1 MNKATRRRYTAEF
14 KAEAVALVQD
24 QGYKIA
30 DAARA
35 LGIDRKLLDRW
46 MAKAREQPQPSAA
59 ADSRDAELAKLRE
72 EVRKLRIEKEILK
85 NLRAAATASVPS
97 CAETPVRGCIEPPGS
112 RTCSGRKQRPSAHW
126 WFDPVKKHGPG
137 IAADP
142 ALVTRLGDP
151 V

>member
-59 ADSRDAELAKLRE
+59 ADSRKCPAKYILPLPRRNSDDAFQSGKRG
-72 EVRKLRIEKEILK
+72 
-85 NLRAAATASVPS
+85 AASWDGDSAVVTN
-97 CAETPVRGCIEPPGS
+97 GS
-112 RTCSGRKQRPSAHW
+112 GW
-126 WFDPVKKHGPG
+126 WRVVGVAG
-137 IAADP
+137 
-142 ALVTRLGDP
+142 
-151 V
+151 

>member
-24 QGYKIA
+24 RGYTIA

-46 MAKAREQPQPSAA
+46 MAKAREQPEPSAA
-59 ADSRDAELAKLRE
+59 ADSLDAELAKLRE

-85 NLRAAATASVPS
+85 KAAAFFAKESN
-97 CAETPVRGCIEPPGS
+97 
-112 RTCSGRKQRPSAHW
+112 
-126 WFDPVKKHGPG
+126 
-137 IAADP
+137 
-142 ALVTRLGDP
+142 
-151 V
+151 